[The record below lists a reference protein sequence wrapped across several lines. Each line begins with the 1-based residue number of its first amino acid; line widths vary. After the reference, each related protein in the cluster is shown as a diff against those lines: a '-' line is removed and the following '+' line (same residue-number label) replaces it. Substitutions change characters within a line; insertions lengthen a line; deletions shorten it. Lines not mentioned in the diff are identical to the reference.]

1 MRALGTD
8 ERFSRG
14 VEALKGLA
22 ILGIVFY
29 HYDRR
34 LSGVEN
40 QFQWMFGPLPA
51 SPQEWGYLG
60 ASLFFVLSGW
70 GLAYA
75 ALGVKN
81 RPELCPAG
89 DVSPLAGDRRERPL
103 RFFAKRLRRIVPL
116 YCLSVLIFFF
126 GFLIFTSQDLPKL
139 SGQFILKLL
148 FLQNVSPEAIF
159 SYNSSWWFLGS
170 LVYLYAA
177 YPWLLR
183 AFQRAPNLALA
194 LCLVLSFAFSH
205 LLALRPVADRH
216 PYLAMGGFPLVKLG
230 EFGFGMW
237 VACVGRSS
245 PKKWLGVTL
254 LLTALGLLGLR
265 HPAFYPLHPLGLVA
279 PLLLLAGWIPTL
291 GLARLGVCSYGLF
304 LFHRPLIDPWLAGLR
319 SFGLGDSAWLAPAI
333 FIILVLAFTVPLER
347 WTQHV
352 FGRK

>member
-1 MRALGTD
+1 MRAPGSD

-40 QFQWMFGPLPA
+40 QFQWMFGPLP
-51 SPQEWGYLG
+51 SRPQEWGYLG
-60 ASLFFVLSGW
+60 ASLFFILSGW
-70 GLAYA
+70 ALTYA
-75 ALGVKN
+75 ELG
-81 RPELCPAG
+81 RGAA
-89 DVSPLAGDRRERPL
+89 SPLTGDKRERPL
-103 RFFAKRLRRIVPL
+103 WFMVRRLRRILPL
-116 YCLSVLIFFF
+116 YYLSILIFFF
-126 GFLIFTSQDLPKL
+126 GFLIFTSQNLPKF
-139 SGQFILKLL
+139 SGQFALKLL
-148 FLQNVSPEAIF
+148 FLQNISPETIF
-159 SYNSSWWFLGS
+159 SYNSSWWFLGT

-177 YPWLLR
+177 FPWLLR
-183 AFQRAPNLALA
+183 ALQRSPDLALA
-194 LCLVLSFAFSH
+194 LCLVLSFALSH
-205 LLALRPVADRH
+205 LLALRPVAAWH
-216 PYLAMGGFPLVKLG
+216 PYLAMGGFPFVKLG

-245 PKKWLGVTL
+245 PKKWLGITL

-265 HPAFYPLHPLGLVA
+265 YPAFYPLHPIGLVA
-279 PLLLLAGWIPTL
+279 PLLLLAAWFPTF
-291 GLARLGVCSYGLF
+291 GLARLGACSYGLF

-319 SFGLGDSAWLAPAI
+319 SFGLGDSAWLAPAV
-333 FIILVLAFTVPLER
+333 FTILVLAFTVPLER

>member
-1 MRALGTD
+1 MRTLGTD

-29 HYDRR
+29 HYYRR

-40 QFQWMFGPLPA
+40 QFQWTFGPLP
-51 SPQEWGYLG
+51 SHPQEWGYLG

-75 ALGVKN
+75 GLGGKS
-81 RPELCPAG
+81 RPEIRPAE
-89 DVSPLAGDRRERPL
+89 VAPPLTGNKRERPL

-116 YCLSVLIFFF
+116 YYLSILIFFF

-139 SGQFILKLL
+139 SGQFALKLL
-148 FLQNVSPEAIF
+148 FLQNVSPETIF
-159 SYNSSWWFLGS
+159 SYNSSWWFLGT

-183 AFQRAPNLALA
+183 VFKRSPNLALA

-205 LLALRPVADRH
+205 LLALRPVAAWH
-216 PYLAMGGFPLVKLG
+216 PYLAMGGFPVVKLG

-245 PKKWLGVTL
+245 PKRWLGLTL

-265 HPAFYPLHPLGLVA
+265 HPALYPLHPIGLVA
-279 PLLLLAGWIPTL
+279 PLLLLAARLPTL
-291 GLARLGVCSYGLF
+291 GLARLGAYSYGLF

-319 SFGLGDSAWLAPAI
+319 SFGIGDSSWLAPAI
-333 FIILVLAFTVPLER
+333 FIILVLVFTVPLER
-347 WTQHV
+347 WTLHV

>member
-8 ERFSRG
+8 ERFSHG
-14 VEALKGLA
+14 VEALKGLG

-29 HYDRR
+29 HYYRR

-40 QFQWMFGPLPA
+40 QFQWMFGPLP
-51 SPQEWGYLG
+51 SHPQEWGYLG
-60 ASLFFVLSGW
+60 ASLFFILSGW

-75 ALGVKN
+75 ALGGKSRAEV
-81 RPELCPAG
+81 CSVGA
-89 DVSPLAGDRRERPL
+89 VRERPL
-103 RFFAKRLRRIVPL
+103 QFFAKRLRRIVPL
-116 YCLSVLIFFF
+116 YYFSILFFF
-126 GFLIFTSQDLPKL
+126 FYFLIFTSQDLPKL
-139 SGQFILKLL
+139 SAQFALKLL
-148 FLQNVSPEAIF
+148 FLQNVSPETIF
-159 SYNSSWWFLGS
+159 SYNSSWWFLGA

-183 AFQRAPNLALA
+183 AFQRSPNLALA

-205 LLALRPVADRH
+205 LLALRPVAAWH

-237 VACVGRSS
+237 VAYVGRSW
-245 PKKWLGVTL
+245 PKKWLGLTL

-279 PLLLLAGWIPTL
+279 PLLLVAGWIPTL
-291 GLARLGVCSYGLF
+291 GMARLGVCSYGLF
-304 LFHRPLIDPWLAGLR
+304 LFHRPLIEPWLAGLR

-333 FIILVLAFTVPLER
+333 FTILVLAFTVPLEK
-347 WTQHV
+347 WIQHV